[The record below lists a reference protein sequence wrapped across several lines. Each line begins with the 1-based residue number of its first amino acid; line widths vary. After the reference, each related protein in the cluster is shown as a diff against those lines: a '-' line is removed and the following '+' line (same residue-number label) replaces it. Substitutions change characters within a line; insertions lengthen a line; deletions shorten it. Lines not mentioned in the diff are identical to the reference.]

1 MKFLKNKK
9 ILSLLFLVIS
19 AQLFC
24 EEVIVPVFYSTNE
37 IEEAYWSKDSKSFA
51 YKTNNKVYI
60 RNTEDLMLTDIVAD
74 FPKSYIIND
83 VVKKGYGV
91 KIDKNNISLSLAD
104 GEKSFYCP
112 QKITSYDISDDGDT
126 LILGSNSGSLFFY
139 DIPTNKELGSTP
151 PLTSGSATS
160 ISSIRINNN
169 ENKVLV
175 SKDNELFYLQLD
187 DLLYSVDS
195 KKQVTT
201 KNFTIPY
208 EIVDVSTLEN
218 NIIKEFVVQH
228 VTKRIDNV
236 EPEFIKT
243 ESSQDDSKLKFKIED
258 SKKVAEVQEE
268 TILHQDLQFD
278 YTKKEDST
286 NKTLKKRT
294 NENESKALI
303 TELQP
308 NVRESQMQEFL
319 LENQNLNDLYKS
331 NLNDFS
337 NENEKIL
344 PPKVVYSKKLSTNQR
359 NPNQQYDFRKDNF
372 NQNAGQ
378 GENQNNSEMLNAN
391 QSEQENNNSKGENQN
406 KEEKDKDKDKD
417 KNKEKDK
424 DKDKNKDDSEFSRKK
439 QFLVIGATGATAPDP
454 FLFSV
459 GLSIGYEN
467 FKLLYPF
474 YFGAFFK
481 PQIGFTSPS
490 FFPYHY
496 KTADGSDFPVP
507 GLIRGQLVAEV
518 GYCVTLSEKH
528 KLDLLISLCVGANVS
543 TIWNFNFS
551 SSVASNFYFS
561 FYADANVA
569 IAYRYIYAMFTAS
582 YDAMLGFNFG
592 GGLGLSIKLGK

>member
-1 MKFLKNKK
+1 M
-9 ILSLLFLVIS
+9 IIS
-19 AQLFC
+19 AKLFC
-24 EEVIVPVFYSTNE
+24 EEVIVPVFYSTGE
-37 IEEAYWSKDSKSFA
+37 IEEAYWSEDSKKFA

-60 RNTEDLMLTDIVAD
+60 RNTEDLMLIDIVAD
-74 FPKSYIIND
+74 FPKSYRIND

-104 GEKSFYCP
+104 GEKTFYCP
-112 QKITSYDISDDGDT
+112 QKITSYDISEDGDT

-139 DIPTNKELGSTP
+139 DIPSNKELGSTP
-151 PLTSGSATS
+151 PLTPGETAG
-160 ISSIRINNN
+160 ISSIKLNGN

-195 KKQVTT
+195 QKTVTT
-201 KNFTIPY
+201 KSFSIPY

-218 NIIKEFVVQH
+218 NTIKEFVVQH

-243 ESSQDDSKLKFKIED
+243 ESSKDDSKLKFEIED

-278 YTKKEDST
+278 YTKKEDAA

-294 NENESKALI
+294 NENESKTLI
-303 TELQP
+303 TEIQP
-308 NVRESQMQEFL
+308 NVREVQIQEFL
-319 LENQNLNDLYKS
+319 KENQKIKDLYKS
-331 NLNDFS
+331 NVNDFS
-337 NENEKIL
+337 KENEKIL
-344 PPKVVYSKKLSTNQR
+344 PPKVTYSKKISKKQKNQ
-359 NPNQQYDFRKDNF
+359 NQQYDFRKDEF
-372 NQNAGQ
+372 NQKLEG
-378 GENQNNSEMLNAN
+378 NQEPVKSELLILKQNELALNNSDVSNKNIKEK
-391 QSEQENNNSKGENQN
+391 EKEN
-406 KEEKDKDKDKD
+406 KENKE
-417 KNKEKDK
+417 KEKDK
-424 DKDKNKDDSEFSRKK
+424 DKDKKSSEFSRKK

-459 GLSIGYEN
+459 GLNIGYEN

>member
-1 MKFLKNKK
+1 M
-9 ILSLLFLVIS
+9 IIS
-19 AQLFC
+19 ARLFC

-37 IEEAYWSKDSKSFA
+37 IEEVYWSKDSKSFA

-83 VVKKGYGV
+83 VMKKGYGV

-104 GEKSFYCP
+104 GEKTFYCP
-112 QKITSYDISDDGDT
+112 QKITSYEISDDGDT

-151 PLTSGSATS
+151 PLDSKHSKV
-160 ISSIRINNN
+160 SSIRINNN

-294 NENESKALI
+294 NENESKVLI

-391 QSEQENNNSKGENQN
+391 QSEQEKNNSKGENQN
-406 KEEKDKDKDKD
+406 KEKKDKD
-417 KNKEKDK
+417 KDK

>member
-1 MKFLKNKK
+1 MNFLKNKK
-9 ILSLLFLVIS
+9 VLSLLFLIIS

-24 EEVIVPVFYSTNE
+24 EEVIVPVFYSTGE
-37 IEEAYWSKDSKSFA
+37 IEEAYWSEDSKNFA

-91 KIDKNNISLSLAD
+91 KIDKNNISLSLAND
-104 GEKSFYCP
+104 EKTFYCP
-112 QKITSYDISDDGDT
+112 QKITSYDISEDGDT

-139 DIPTNKELGSTP
+139 DIPSNKELGSTP
-151 PLTSGSATS
+151 PLTPGETAG
-160 ISSIRINNN
+160 ISSIKLNGN
-169 ENKVLV
+169 ENRVLV
-175 SKDNELFYLQLD
+175 LKENELFFLQLD

-195 KKQVTT
+195 QKTVTT
-201 KNFTIPY
+201 KSFSIPY

-218 NIIKEFVVQH
+218 NTIKEFVVQH

-243 ESSQDDSKLKFKIED
+243 ESSKDDSKLKFEIED

-268 TILHQDLQFD
+268 TILYQDLQFD
-278 YTKKEDST
+278 YTKKEDAV

-294 NENESKALI
+294 NENESKTLI

-308 NVRESQMQEFL
+308 NVREVQIQEFL
-319 LENQNLNDLYKS
+319 KENQKIKDLYKS
-331 NLNDFS
+331 NVNDFS
-337 NENEKIL
+337 KENEKIL
-344 PPKVVYSKKLSTNQR
+344 PPKVTYSKKISKKQKNQ
-359 NPNQQYDFRKDNF
+359 NQQYDFRKDEF
-372 NQNAGQ
+372 NQKLEG
-378 GENQNNSEMLNAN
+378 NQAPVKSELLILKQNELALNNSDVSNKNIKEK
-391 QSEQENNNSKGENQN
+391 EKEN
-406 KEEKDKDKDKD
+406 KENKE
-417 KNKEKDK
+417 KEKDK
-424 DKDKNKDDSEFSRKK
+424 DKDKKSSEFSRKK

-459 GLSIGYEN
+459 GLNIGYEN

-474 YFGAFFK
+474 YFGVLLK

>member
-1 MKFLKNKK
+1 M
-9 ILSLLFLVIS
+9 
-19 AQLFC
+19 
-24 EEVIVPVFYSTNE
+24 
-37 IEEAYWSKDSKSFA
+37 
-51 YKTNNKVYI
+51 
-60 RNTEDLMLTDIVAD
+60 
-74 FPKSYIIND
+74 
-83 VVKKGYGV
+83 
-91 KIDKNNISLSLAD
+91 
-104 GEKSFYCP
+104 
-112 QKITSYDISDDGDT
+112 
-126 LILGSNSGSLFFY
+126 
-139 DIPTNKELGSTP
+139 
-151 PLTSGSATS
+151 
-160 ISSIRINNN
+160 
-169 ENKVLV
+169 
-175 SKDNELFYLQLD
+175 QLD

-359 NPNQQYDFRKDNF
+359 NPNHFRS
-372 NQNAGQ
+372 QN
-378 GENQNNSEMLNAN
+378 
-391 QSEQENNNSKGENQN
+391 
-406 KEEKDKDKDKD
+406 
-417 KNKEKDK
+417 
-424 DKDKNKDDSEFSRKK
+424 
-439 QFLVIGATGATAPDP
+439 
-454 FLFSV
+454 
-459 GLSIGYEN
+459 
-467 FKLLYPF
+467 
-474 YFGAFFK
+474 
-481 PQIGFTSPS
+481 
-490 FFPYHY
+490 
-496 KTADGSDFPVP
+496 
-507 GLIRGQLVAEV
+507 
-518 GYCVTLSEKH
+518 
-528 KLDLLISLCVGANVS
+528 
-543 TIWNFNFS
+543 W
-551 SSVASNFYFS
+551 
-561 FYADANVA
+561 
-569 IAYRYIYAMFTAS
+569 
-582 YDAMLGFNFG
+582 
-592 GGLGLSIKLGK
+592 

>member
-1 MKFLKNKK
+1 M
-9 ILSLLFLVIS
+9 
-19 AQLFC
+19 
-24 EEVIVPVFYSTNE
+24 
-37 IEEAYWSKDSKSFA
+37 
-51 YKTNNKVYI
+51 
-60 RNTEDLMLTDIVAD
+60 
-74 FPKSYIIND
+74 
-83 VVKKGYGV
+83 
-91 KIDKNNISLSLAD
+91 
-104 GEKSFYCP
+104 
-112 QKITSYDISDDGDT
+112 
-126 LILGSNSGSLFFY
+126 
-139 DIPTNKELGSTP
+139 
-151 PLTSGSATS
+151 
-160 ISSIRINNN
+160 
-169 ENKVLV
+169 
-175 SKDNELFYLQLD
+175 QLD

-378 GENQNNSEMLNAN
+378 EENQNNSEMLNTN
-391 QSEQENNNSKGENQN
+391 QSEQEKNNSKGENQN

-459 GLSIGYEN
+459 GLNIGYEN

>member
-1 MKFLKNKK
+1 M
-9 ILSLLFLVIS
+9 
-19 AQLFC
+19 
-24 EEVIVPVFYSTNE
+24 
-37 IEEAYWSKDSKSFA
+37 
-51 YKTNNKVYI
+51 
-60 RNTEDLMLTDIVAD
+60 
-74 FPKSYIIND
+74 
-83 VVKKGYGV
+83 
-91 KIDKNNISLSLAD
+91 
-104 GEKSFYCP
+104 
-112 QKITSYDISDDGDT
+112 
-126 LILGSNSGSLFFY
+126 
-139 DIPTNKELGSTP
+139 
-151 PLTSGSATS
+151 
-160 ISSIRINNN
+160 
-169 ENKVLV
+169 
-175 SKDNELFYLQLD
+175 QLD

-195 KKQVTT
+195 QKTVTT
-201 KNFTIPY
+201 KSFSIPY

-218 NIIKEFVVQH
+218 NTIKEFVVQH

-243 ESSQDDSKLKFKIED
+243 ESSKDDSKLKFEIED

-278 YTKKEDST
+278 YTKKEDVA

-294 NENESKALI
+294 NENESKTLI

-308 NVRESQMQEFL
+308 NVREVQIQEFL
-319 LENQNLNDLYKS
+319 KENQKIKDLYKS
-331 NLNDFS
+331 NVNDFS

-344 PPKVVYSKKLSTNQR
+344 PPKVTYSKKISKQQKNQ
-359 NPNQQYDFRKDNF
+359 NQQYDFRKDEF
-372 NQNAGQ
+372 NQKLEG
-378 GENQNNSEMLNAN
+378 NQEPVKSELLILKQNELALNNSDVSNKNIKEK
-391 QSEQENNNSKGENQN
+391 EN
-406 KEEKDKDKDKD
+406 KEKEKDKDKDKD
-417 KNKEKDK
+417 KDK
-424 DKDKNKDDSEFSRKK
+424 KSSEFSRKK

-507 GLIRGQLVAEV
+507 TLIQGQLVAEA

>member
-1 MKFLKNKK
+1 M
-9 ILSLLFLVIS
+9 IIS
-19 AQLFC
+19 AKLFC
-24 EEVIVPVFYSTNE
+24 EEVIVPVFYSTGE
-37 IEEAYWSKDSKSFA
+37 IEEAYWSEDSKNFA

-60 RNTEDLMLTDIVAD
+60 RNTEDLMLTDIVAN
-74 FPKSYIIND
+74 FPKSYRIND

-104 GEKSFYCP
+104 GEKTFYCP

-139 DIPTNKELGSTP
+139 DIPSNKELGSTP
-151 PLTSGSATS
+151 PLTTGETAG
-160 ISSIRINNN
+160 ISSIKLNGN

-243 ESSQDDSKLKFKIED
+243 ESSKDDSKLKFEIED

-294 NENESKALI
+294 NENESKTLI

-308 NVRESQMQEFL
+308 NVREVQIQEFL
-319 LENQNLNDLYKS
+319 KENQKIKDLYKS
-331 NLNDFS
+331 NVNDFS
-337 NENEKIL
+337 KENEKIL
-344 PPKVVYSKKLSTNQR
+344 PPKVTYSKKISKQQKNQ
-359 NPNQQYDFRKDNF
+359 NQQYDFRKDEF
-372 NQNAGQ
+372 NQKLEG
-378 GENQNNSEMLNAN
+378 NQAPVKSELLILKQNELALNNSDVSNKNIKEK
-391 QSEQENNNSKGENQN
+391 EKEN
-406 KEEKDKDKDKD
+406 KENKEKEKDKDKDKDKD
-417 KNKEKDK
+417 KNKKS
-424 DKDKNKDDSEFSRKK
+424 SEFSRKK

-459 GLSIGYEN
+459 GLNIGYEN

-474 YFGAFFK
+474 YFGVLLK

-490 FFPYHY
+490 YFPYYY
-496 KTADGSDFPVP
+496 KKSDGSDFPIP
-507 GLIRGQLVAEV
+507 TLIQGQLVAEA

-551 SSVASNFYFS
+551 SSVASNIYFS

>member
-1 MKFLKNKK
+1 M
-9 ILSLLFLVIS
+9 
-19 AQLFC
+19 
-24 EEVIVPVFYSTNE
+24 
-37 IEEAYWSKDSKSFA
+37 
-51 YKTNNKVYI
+51 
-60 RNTEDLMLTDIVAD
+60 
-74 FPKSYIIND
+74 
-83 VVKKGYGV
+83 
-91 KIDKNNISLSLAD
+91 
-104 GEKSFYCP
+104 
-112 QKITSYDISDDGDT
+112 
-126 LILGSNSGSLFFY
+126 
-139 DIPTNKELGSTP
+139 
-151 PLTSGSATS
+151 
-160 ISSIRINNN
+160 
-169 ENKVLV
+169 
-175 SKDNELFYLQLD
+175 QLD

-195 KKQVTT
+195 QKTVTT
-201 KNFTIPY
+201 KSFSIPY

-218 NIIKEFVVQH
+218 NTIKEFVVQH

-243 ESSQDDSKLKFKIED
+243 ESSKDDSKLKFEIED

-286 NKTLKKRT
+286 NKTLKKST
-294 NENESKALI
+294 NENESKTLI

-308 NVRESQMQEFL
+308 NVREVQIQEFL
-319 LENQNLNDLYKS
+319 KENQKIKDLYKS
-331 NLNDFS
+331 NVNDFS
-337 NENEKIL
+337 KENERIL
-344 PPKVVYSKKLSTNQR
+344 PPKVTYSKKISKQQKNQ
-359 NPNQQYDFRKDNF
+359 NQQYDFRKEEFRQKVEKNQEPVKSEILIL
-372 NQNAGQ
+372 NQN
-378 GENQNNSEMLNAN
+378 ELDQNISDVSNKNIKEK
-391 QSEQENNNSKGENQN
+391 EKGN
-406 KEEKDKDKDKD
+406 KENKEKEKDKDKDKD
-417 KNKEKDK
+417 KKS
-424 DKDKNKDDSEFSRKK
+424 SEFSRKK
-439 QFLVIGATGATAPDP
+439 QFLVIGATGATAPNP

-459 GLSIGYEN
+459 GLNFGYEN

-474 YFGAFFK
+474 YFGVLLK

-490 FFPYHY
+490 YFPYYY
-496 KTADGSDFPVP
+496 KKSDGSDFPIP
-507 GLIRGQLVAEV
+507 TLIQGQLVAEA